1 METLPLFFGKP
12 TWRPGV
18 LVVSLIGFFIGQ
30 AFAADQILMTL
41 RVESSKVKWQE
52 DFVLT
57 LEIYEAPAAKPP
69 EVTIEGMD
77 HFVLKGTG
85 QNLLQ
90 IPGGKTAKWILT
102 YTLTADENGSFR
114 LGPAVAVINGTR
126 SSSNTLFV
134 TVEGPP

>member
-1 METLPLFFGKP
+1 MKTQAPSPGRP
-12 TWRPGV
+12 TWRLGV
-18 LVVSLIGFFIGQ
+18 LAVCFFVIFIGR
-30 AFAADQILMTL
+30 ASATDQILMTL

-69 EVTIEGMD
+69 DVTIEGMD

-90 IPGGKTAKWILT
+90 VPGGKTAKWILT
-102 YTLTADENGSFR
+102 YTL
-114 LGPAVAVINGTR
+114 
-126 SSSNTLFV
+126 
-134 TVEGPP
+134 